1 MRNLNDIIEK
11 RIVKHGASYEEA
23 MEAITWAH
31 VLLQNAWPVLQELHL
46 SQEQL
51 DNAAYD
57 LDGLQTMAQY
67 AWEDTYERSL
77 HPYDSDWD

>member
-11 RIVKHGASYEEA
+11 RVGDYGASYEEA

-51 DNAAYD
+51 DDAAYD
-57 LDGLQTMAQY
+57 LDGLQTMARY
-67 AWEDTYERSL
+67 AWEDVYERSL
-77 HPYDSDWD
+77 NP